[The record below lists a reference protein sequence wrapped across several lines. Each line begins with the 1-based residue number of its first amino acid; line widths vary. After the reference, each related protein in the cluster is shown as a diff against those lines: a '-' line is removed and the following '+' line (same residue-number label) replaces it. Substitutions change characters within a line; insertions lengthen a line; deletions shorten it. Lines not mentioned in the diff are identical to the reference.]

1 MKKFF
6 VFSLIFLL
14 LFTAGCSNQ
23 KGDDLDDPIQK
34 VQLTVNVVDAL
45 NQSPVEGASI
55 LIENLSKTG
64 VINKEGK
71 AVFSLNPGEY
81 IISVSKK
88 DHMNNGSIRVRV
100 DRNTTVTLELG
111 KEINEIL
118 DNNTKTISNGFYTLD
133 FKDLTAPE
141 LADLAGVELILKKSG
156 LSPSELNKY
165 VKDTEIAGNIILL
178 DLENFKKATTS
189 NGSIPEVN
197 VNLEFKIHN
206 SISRN
211 RENLYNL
218 MAISFYGE
226 NNYKVIPLNATFN
239 NGFYNAV
246 LPLRINGANID
257 KAYVF
262 LYKMGSEELDFNPTV
277 EDAKKLI
284 EDVKKHGINLTEAG
298 KEQAEVISNN
308 FNKSLV
314 PYGMAIA
321 KRFEEVD
328 FTLDIFGVLVDI
340 GPGEYTVYV
349 PELVGTHYNYL
360 SDLISDIIDYLQ
372 EEELEDYYDY
382 NEGYN
387 EYLEKMNHDPDSFS
401 YDEYYWQVVHKEKN
415 YYNSVHFACVEYE
428 IIDVINFYD
437 SKKPAWDFTYG
448 PYTVSISHSDD
459 LIVEREVIEED
470 GLIIDKAVIDL
481 TNIYYNFRKTS
492 KDDPDMEW
500 VFKFKWEGSG
510 EQYQITREE
519 IEYSYGYEYIL
530 RRDVFIIP
538 EKGEILIEGTATD
551 SIEYDDEEGNRLPSI
566 GKITLDGSLDMF
578 AENENIISFN
588 GNLKAE
594 ELEIDGDLEI
604 IFDFDG
610 DLEII
615 FKDRNIIKEIVENK
629 SWPLLENF
637 YFNGLF
643 KTNDYRVNGICSI
656 DFVDRIIK
664 TTDGSMKFSLP
675 ENMEFV
681 GIYEN
686 TTEDYFHLDGKL
698 AIEMDYSNGFIPDF
712 SSDGQFETQE
722 KYLQYKVNITG
733 DLHARNYESSALDL
747 SCSRTGYRELDVQ
760 FAYFFPVGNYIE
772 GNINID
778 NSEELNL
785 KAELTNQD
793 NLLLTFEL
801 NSNTEKKIGEIS
813 NKLDTKIKFAEIVID
828 DKTGELRVVFLDET
842 STSLLP

>member
-1 MKKFF
+1 
-6 VFSLIFLL
+6 
-14 LFTAGCSNQ
+14 
-23 KGDDLDDPIQK
+23 
-34 VQLTVNVVDAL
+34 
-45 NQSPVEGASI
+45 
-55 LIENLSKTG
+55 
-64 VINKEGK
+64 
-71 AVFSLNPGEY
+71 
-81 IISVSKK
+81 
-88 DHMNNGSIRVRV
+88 
-100 DRNTTVTLELG
+100 
-111 KEINEIL
+111 
-118 DNNTKTISNGFYTLD
+118 
-133 FKDLTAPE
+133 
-141 LADLAGVELILKKSG
+141 
-156 LSPSELNKY
+156 
-165 VKDTEIAGNIILL
+165 
-178 DLENFKKATTS
+178 
-189 NGSIPEVN
+189 
-197 VNLEFKIHN
+197 
-206 SISRN
+206 
-211 RENLYNL
+211 

-277 EDAKKLI
+277 KDAKKLI

-340 GPGEYTVYV
+340 GPGSYTVV
-349 PELVGTHYNYL
+349 LPEDLGSMYL
-360 SDLISDIIDYLQ
+360 SDYVANHKGEVLQ
-372 EEELEDYYDY
+372 KRNDYYREYRDEY
-382 NEGYN
+382 EYYYYYEKEYV
-387 EYLEKMNHDPDSFS
+387 EYLEENELYGYHLS
-401 YDEYYWQVVHKEKN
+401 YDEYYWQIIHGDLK
-415 YYNSVHFACVEYE
+415 YYNSVHYVCEEMGIIVDYE
-428 IIDVINFYD
+428 IYEDEL
-437 SKKPAWDFTYG
+437 AWDFSY
-448 PYTVSISHSDD
+448 D
-459 LIVEREVIEED
+459 
-470 GLIIDKAVIDL
+470 
-481 TNIYYNFRKTS
+481 YYNVRISSSEFFIKDSEEVEVKEEGNKTTLIYTNKIDYRDICFNFEKTS
-492 KDDPDMEW
+492 EKDDIKWFFNFEW
-500 VFKFKWEGSG
+500 KGTGKEYEKIKERVIYNQCTYDPTDNSWYE
-510 EQYQITREE
+510 YCE
-519 IEYSYGYEYIL
+519 IE
-530 RRDVFIIP
+530 RDIYIIP
-538 EKGEILIEGTATD
+538 EELKILVEGRATD
-551 SIEYDDEEGNRLPSI
+551 SKVYYDGEGNKLPSL
-566 GKITLDGSLDMF
+566 GEITLDGLLDLF
-578 AENENIISFN
+578 ADNKDKICFT
-588 GNLKAE
+588 GNLKAKD
-594 ELEIDGDLEI
+594 ELELDGNLEI
-604 IFDFDG
+604 VFSHKTTMKDVYTG
-610 DLEII
+610 DC
-615 FKDRNIIKEIVENK
+615 
-629 SWPLLENF
+629 WPELDSFMLD
-637 YFNGLF
+637 GLF
-643 KTNDYRVNGICSI
+643 KTRDYKIYGLCSI
-656 DFVDRIIK
+656 GFIPGKIG
-664 TTDGSMKFSLP
+664 TDDGEIDFSLP
-675 ENMEFV
+675 KDIEFN
-681 GIYEN
+681 GLYEN

-828 DKTGELRVVFLDET
+828 DKTGELRVVFLDDT